1 MLESI
6 LFGHEKGAFTGAVA
20 AQPGKFELA
29 NGGTLLLDEIGE
41 LPLGLQAKL
50 LRVLQ
55 EQRVERLGGRKEI
68 ELNVRIIAATNRD
81 LQVEVAQGRFRADL
95 MFRLDVLP
103 LHISPLRERKEDV
116 LPLARR
122 FVAKYAPQEA
132 GVATGERMLMPSD
145 DPISAVR
152 VLRIQREEATLT
164 QYRTNIANV
173 SGNLSK
179 QEANLKAASDTML
192 NVRDL
197 LLWAANG
204 SNTSEDLAAI
214 ANEMGNLE
222 RTILSFA
229 NVRDE
234 EGRYLFS
241 GTLSDR
247 PAITFDA
254 ATQSYQLTGNDQ
266 YRQAAVANGVLVEEN
281 VTAAQVFGGGVGML
295 NDLNALVKMLADP
308 ALDANDPAVQASIS
322 TTLNS
327 LDKTHGDLLGAVS
340 ELGGRQNTLTL
351 LSSSNEDVSLVNQ
364 KIDGELSQLDYA
376 SASIDLNNYQ
386 LSLQATQKTY
396 LKINGLS
403 LFGML

>member
-1 MLESI
+1 MRISNAQI
-6 LFGHEKGAFTGAVA
+6 TAMMHGSMNTSSEKL
-20 AQPGKFELA
+20 GK
-29 NGGTLLLDEIGE
+29 
-41 LPLGLQAKL
+41 
-50 LRVLQ
+50 
-55 EQRVERLGGRKEI
+55 
-68 ELNVRIIAATNRD
+68 
-81 LQVEVAQGRFRADL
+81 L
-95 MFRLDVLP
+95 M
-103 LHISPLRERKEDV
+103 
-116 LPLARR
+116 
-122 FVAKYAPQEA
+122 QQM
-132 GVATGERMLMPSD
+132 ATGERMLMPSD

-214 ANEMGNLE
+214 ANE

-254 ATQSYQLTGNDQ
+254 ATQSYGLTGNDQ

-295 NDLNALVKMLADP
+295 NDLNSLVKMLADP

-322 TTLNS
+322 ATLNS

-376 SASIDLNNYQ
+376 TASIDLNNYQ

>member
-1 MLESI
+1 MRISN
-6 LFGHEKGAFTGAVA
+6 
-20 AQPGKFELA
+20 AQITAMMHGSM
-29 NGGTLLLDEIGE
+29 NTSS
-41 LPLGLQAKL
+41 AKL
-50 LRVLQ
+50 
-55 EQRVERLGGRKEI
+55 GK
-68 ELNVRIIAATNRD
+68 
-81 LQVEVAQGRFRADL
+81 L
-95 MFRLDVLP
+95 M
-103 LHISPLRERKEDV
+103 
-116 LPLARR
+116 
-122 FVAKYAPQEA
+122 QQM
-132 GVATGERMLMPSD
+132 ATGERMLLPSD

-173 SGNLSK
+173 SSNLSK
-179 QEANLKAASDTML
+179 QETNLRSASDTML
-192 NVRDL
+192 SVRDL

-214 ANEMGNLE
+214 ANELGNLE
-222 RTILSFA
+222 KAIVSFA

-247 PAITFDA
+247 PALTFDA
-254 ATQSYQLTGNDQ
+254 ASDTYLMTGNDR

-281 VTAAQVFGGGVGML
+281 VTAAQVFGGGVDML
-295 NDLNALVKMLADP
+295 NDLHALVQTLADP
-308 ALDANDPAVQASIS
+308 ALDASDPAVRARITASID
-322 TTLNS
+322 S
-327 LDKTHGDLLGAVS
+327 LDVTHGNLLGAVS

-364 KIDGELSQLDYA
+364 KIEGELSQLDYA
-376 SASIDLNNYQ
+376 KASIDLNNYQ

>member
-1 MLESI
+1 MRISNAQI
-6 LFGHEKGAFTGAVA
+6 TAMMHGSMNTSSEKL
-20 AQPGKFELA
+20 GK
-29 NGGTLLLDEIGE
+29 
-41 LPLGLQAKL
+41 
-50 LRVLQ
+50 
-55 EQRVERLGGRKEI
+55 
-68 ELNVRIIAATNRD
+68 
-81 LQVEVAQGRFRADL
+81 L
-95 MFRLDVLP
+95 M
-103 LHISPLRERKEDV
+103 
-116 LPLARR
+116 
-122 FVAKYAPQEA
+122 QQM
-132 GVATGERMLMPSD
+132 ATGERMLMPSD

-179 QEANLKAASDTML
+179 QEANLKSASDTML

-222 RTILSFA
+222 RTIVSFA

-322 TTLNS
+322 ATLNS

>member
-1 MLESI
+1 MRISNAQI
-6 LFGHEKGAFTGAVA
+6 TAMMHGSMNTSSEKL
-20 AQPGKFELA
+20 GK
-29 NGGTLLLDEIGE
+29 
-41 LPLGLQAKL
+41 
-50 LRVLQ
+50 
-55 EQRVERLGGRKEI
+55 
-68 ELNVRIIAATNRD
+68 
-81 LQVEVAQGRFRADL
+81 L
-95 MFRLDVLP
+95 M
-103 LHISPLRERKEDV
+103 
-116 LPLARR
+116 
-122 FVAKYAPQEA
+122 QQM
-132 GVATGERMLMPSD
+132 ATGERMLMPSD

-222 RTILSFA
+222 RTIVSFA

-254 ATQSYQLTGNDQ
+254 ATQSYGLTGNDQ

-295 NDLNALVKMLADP
+295 NDLNALVKMLANP
-308 ALDANDPAVQASIS
+308 ALNANDPAVQASIS
-322 TTLNS
+322 ATLNS

>member
-1 MLESI
+1 MRISNAQI
-6 LFGHEKGAFTGAVA
+6 TAMMHGSMNTSSEKL
-20 AQPGKFELA
+20 GK
-29 NGGTLLLDEIGE
+29 
-41 LPLGLQAKL
+41 
-50 LRVLQ
+50 
-55 EQRVERLGGRKEI
+55 
-68 ELNVRIIAATNRD
+68 
-81 LQVEVAQGRFRADL
+81 L
-95 MFRLDVLP
+95 M
-103 LHISPLRERKEDV
+103 
-116 LPLARR
+116 
-122 FVAKYAPQEA
+122 QQM
-132 GVATGERMLMPSD
+132 ATGERMLLPSD

-152 VLRIQREEATLT
+152 VLRIEREEATLT

-173 SGNLSK
+173 AGNLSK
-179 QEANLKAASDTML
+179 QEAYLKAASDSML

-214 ANEMGNLE
+214 ANELGNLE
-222 RTILSFA
+222 KTILSFA

-295 NDLNALVKMLADP
+295 NDLNALVKRLADP
-308 ALDANDPAVQASIS
+308 ALDASDPAVRASV
-322 TTLNS
+322 TATLNS

-351 LSSSNEDVSLVNQ
+351 LSSSNEDVSLVNK
-364 KIDGELSQLDYA
+364 KIEGELSQLDYA
-376 SASIDLNNYQ
+376 TASIDLNNYQ

>member
-1 MLESI
+1 MRISNAQLTAMMHGSMNTSS
-6 LFGHEKGAFTGAVA
+6 EKL
-20 AQPGKFELA
+20 GK
-29 NGGTLLLDEIGE
+29 
-41 LPLGLQAKL
+41 
-50 LRVLQ
+50 
-55 EQRVERLGGRKEI
+55 
-68 ELNVRIIAATNRD
+68 
-81 LQVEVAQGRFRADL
+81 L
-95 MFRLDVLP
+95 M
-103 LHISPLRERKEDV
+103 
-116 LPLARR
+116 
-122 FVAKYAPQEA
+122 QQM
-132 GVATGERMLMPSD
+132 ATGERMLLPSD

-192 NVRDL
+192 SVRDM

-204 SNTSEDLAAI
+204 SNTPEDLAAI
-214 ANEMGNLE
+214 ANELE
-222 RTILSFA
+222 TLESTILSFA

-254 ATQSYQLTGNDQ
+254 PTETYKLTGNDQ

-281 VTAAQVFGGGVGML
+281 VTATQIFGTGTDDAEML
-295 NDLNALVKMLADP
+295 SQLHALVKNLANP
-308 ALDANDPAVQASIS
+308 AIDAGALIS
-322 TTLNS
+322 ATLAS
-327 LDKTHGDLLGAVS
+327 LDDTHGRLLGAVT

-364 KIDGELSQLDYA
+364 KIEGELSQLDYA
-376 SASIDLNNYQ
+376 TASIDLNNYQ

>member
-1 MLESI
+1 MRISNAQI
-6 LFGHEKGAFTGAVA
+6 TAMMHGSMNTSSEKL
-20 AQPGKFELA
+20 GK
-29 NGGTLLLDEIGE
+29 
-41 LPLGLQAKL
+41 
-50 LRVLQ
+50 
-55 EQRVERLGGRKEI
+55 
-68 ELNVRIIAATNRD
+68 
-81 LQVEVAQGRFRADL
+81 L
-95 MFRLDVLP
+95 M
-103 LHISPLRERKEDV
+103 
-116 LPLARR
+116 
-122 FVAKYAPQEA
+122 QQM
-132 GVATGERMLMPSD
+132 ATGERMLMPSD

-152 VLRIQREEATLT
+152 VLRIQREEATLS

-192 NVRDL
+192 NVRDM

-204 SNTSEDLAAI
+204 SNTPEDLAAI
-214 ANEMGNLE
+214 ANELGTLE
-222 RTILSFA
+222 KTILSFA

-247 PAITFDA
+247 PAITFDE
-254 ATQSYQLTGNDQ
+254 ATETYNLTGNDQ

-281 VTAAQVFGGGVGML
+281 VTAAQVFGADADML
-295 NDLNALVKMLADP
+295 NQLHALVKNLADP
-308 ALDANDPAVQASIS
+308 AVDASAQIKATLASLDA
-322 TTLNS
+322 
-327 LDKTHGDLLGAVS
+327 THNQLLGSVT

-364 KIDGELSQLDYA
+364 KIEGELSQLDYA
-376 SASIDLNNYQ
+376 GASIDLNNYQ

>member
-1 MLESI
+1 MRISNAQI
-6 LFGHEKGAFTGAVA
+6 TAMMHGSMNTSSEKL
-20 AQPGKFELA
+20 GK
-29 NGGTLLLDEIGE
+29 
-41 LPLGLQAKL
+41 
-50 LRVLQ
+50 
-55 EQRVERLGGRKEI
+55 
-68 ELNVRIIAATNRD
+68 
-81 LQVEVAQGRFRADL
+81 L
-95 MFRLDVLP
+95 M
-103 LHISPLRERKEDV
+103 
-116 LPLARR
+116 
-122 FVAKYAPQEA
+122 QQM
-132 GVATGERMLMPSD
+132 ATGERMLLPSD

-152 VLRIQREEATLT
+152 VLRIEREEATLT

-173 SGNLSK
+173 AGNLSK
-179 QEANLKAASDTML
+179 QEANLKAASDSML

-214 ANEMGNLE
+214 ANELGNLE
-222 RTILSFA
+222 KTILSFA

-254 ATQSYQLTGNDQ
+254 DTQSYQLTGNDQ

-308 ALDANDPAVQASIS
+308 ALDASDPAVRASV
-322 TTLNS
+322 TATLNS

-351 LSSSNEDVSLVNQ
+351 LSSSNEDVSLVNK
-364 KIDGELSQLDYA
+364 KIEGELSQLDYA
-376 SASIDLNNYQ
+376 TASIDLNNYQ

>member
-1 MLESI
+1 MRISNAQI
-6 LFGHEKGAFTGAVA
+6 TAMMHGSMNTSSEKL
-20 AQPGKFELA
+20 GK
-29 NGGTLLLDEIGE
+29 
-41 LPLGLQAKL
+41 
-50 LRVLQ
+50 
-55 EQRVERLGGRKEI
+55 
-68 ELNVRIIAATNRD
+68 
-81 LQVEVAQGRFRADL
+81 L
-95 MFRLDVLP
+95 MQQMA
-103 LHISPLRERKEDV
+103 I
-116 LPLARR
+116 
-122 FVAKYAPQEA
+122 
-132 GVATGERMLMPSD
+132 GERMLLPSD

-152 VLRIQREEATLT
+152 VLRIEREEATLT

-173 SGNLSK
+173 AGNLSK
-179 QEANLKAASDTML
+179 QEANLKAASDSML

-214 ANEMGNLE
+214 ANELGNLE
-222 RTILSFA
+222 KTILSFA

-308 ALDANDPAVQASIS
+308 ALDASDPAVRASV
-322 TTLNS
+322 TATLNS

-351 LSSSNEDVSLVNQ
+351 LSSSNEDVSLVNK
-364 KIDGELSQLDYA
+364 KIEGELSQLDYA
-376 SASIDLNNYQ
+376 TASIDLNNYQ

>member
-1 MLESI
+1 MRISNAQI
-6 LFGHEKGAFTGAVA
+6 TAMMHGSMNTSSEKL
-20 AQPGKFELA
+20 GK
-29 NGGTLLLDEIGE
+29 
-41 LPLGLQAKL
+41 
-50 LRVLQ
+50 
-55 EQRVERLGGRKEI
+55 
-68 ELNVRIIAATNRD
+68 
-81 LQVEVAQGRFRADL
+81 L
-95 MFRLDVLP
+95 M
-103 LHISPLRERKEDV
+103 
-116 LPLARR
+116 
-122 FVAKYAPQEA
+122 QQM
-132 GVATGERMLMPSD
+132 ATGERMLMPSD

-222 RTILSFA
+222 RTIVSFA

-254 ATQSYQLTGNDQ
+254 ATQSYGLTGNDQ

-308 ALDANDPAVQASIS
+308 ALNANDPAVQASIS
-322 TTLNS
+322 ATLNS